1 MVERGQIREAI
12 TNCSANQTTI
22 QSLRAKKAVVEAE
35 LMELK
40 IVYAVLENIMRSQV
54 LQLNSS
60 EWELRLAYNEM
71 ASLKQGLVE
80 MRES

>member
-1 MVERGQIREAI
+1 
-12 TNCSANQTTI
+12 
-22 QSLRAKKAVVEAE
+22 
-35 LMELK
+35 
-40 IVYAVLENIMRSQV
+40 MRSQV

-60 EWELRLAYNEM
+60 EWELHLAYNEM

>member
-1 MVERGQIREAI
+1 MREAI

-22 QSLRAKKAVVEAE
+22 QSLRAKKTVVKVK

-40 IVYAVLENIMRSQV
+40 IDYTALENIMRSQV

-60 EWELRLAYNEM
+60 EWELHLAYNEM